1 MNVRPSVEPGAE
13 WRGARAWTPDEATAA
28 LPLVRR
34 IVDDLM
40 LHYGA
45 WRQAIEAFEHANA
58 GTSDAHAEAEPY
70 MRVAQGLAGDIDGFR
85 AELSAL
91 DVRVMRADSG
101 PAVGDS
107 ATVHPEAIVR
117 GNSIV
122 CRGASVGARALVLDS
137 VLLPGSA
144 LGNKLRDQGYRI
156 LHLTEAARLVST
168 AEQEKPLVAFVDLE
182 WKAGDACAA
191 IAALKSTPAT
201 AHVPILAFSSPK
213 HTPLQAAALAAGAT
227 IIASDEAILAQLPA
241 MLDQAMVVE

>member
-101 PAVGDS
+101 
-107 ATVHPEAIVR
+107 
-117 GNSIV
+117 
-122 CRGASVGARALVLDS
+122 
-137 VLLPGSA
+137 
-144 LGNKLRDQGYRI
+144 
-156 LHLTEAARLVST
+156 
-168 AEQEKPLVAFVDLE
+168 LVAFRSMRGGDVVPLYWAPVMPAPDYA
-182 WKAGDACAA
+182 WPAAVPAYGTSISWPSRTQVVAGKRSRA
-191 IAALKSTPAT
+191 
-201 AHVPILAFSSPK
+201 
-213 HTPLQAAALAAGAT
+213 
-227 IIASDEAILAQLPA
+227 
-241 MLDQAMVVE
+241 